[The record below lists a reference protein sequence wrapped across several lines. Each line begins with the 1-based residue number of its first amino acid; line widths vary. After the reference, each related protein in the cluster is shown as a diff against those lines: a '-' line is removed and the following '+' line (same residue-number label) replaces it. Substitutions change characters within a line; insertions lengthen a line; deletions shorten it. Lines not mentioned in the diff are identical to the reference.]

1 MRKFNINKT
10 IAAAL
15 VLAGGMLLG
24 HVSDAVA
31 SEASVSAVAQQ
42 ARNISGRVVDAEGQP
57 VIGATIQNLTTKA
70 GAMTDYDG
78 RFTIAAETGQTIQ
91 VYMLGYADQA
101 VKVTSSADLNIVLA
115 EDVEMLAET
124 VVVGYATQK
133 KINVTGAVSSIS
145 GEDLDR
151 RPVVNVMNALQGADP
166 SMNITTSSGNP
177 TAGHSINIRGVPS
190 VNGGSPLIL
199 VDGVPGI
206 SLSYVNAADIESV
219 SVLKDASAS
228 AVYGAKASAGVILV
242 TTKAG
247 KEGKTKVS
255 YSNQFGW
262 IQPTT
267 STDFISTGYDWA
279 VAIDEVYKARYG
291 YSAFNY
297 TADDWAALEARR
309 YDVTENPE
317 RPWVTIGEDGQY
329 HYYGNYNW
337 YEALFNN
344 NRFTQQH
351 DLSVSGGN
359 KAVRYYISGKFH
371 DEQGLLSGPAIP
383 NKEKYSN
390 YGFRAK
396 VDAQLFKWAKFSTN
410 ASLYAVHQVY
420 PGTLNEAMTIPALD
434 QALGPMFVPRNPDG
448 TAVIFPNDV
457 RKVGVGKGRGYIT
470 THEGNRHD
478 INART
483 LALSNTLE
491 LTPAKGLSIKA
502 TYNISNFFRLYE
514 DRTHAST
521 YSDKLGSTAVNTSYS
536 KDEYRERHYQYT
548 THSVDGVISYNNN
561 WNDAHSFTALAGVN
575 YESRHTTDLTVD
587 QFGVGNEDLS
597 TFNSVTDDTYY
608 TITQAITAYRTL
620 GFFARVNYDYKEKYL
635 VEVSMR
641 ADGTSRFA
649 TGSRWGYFPS
659 ASAGWRFSKD
669 SFLDGAS
676 GWLSDGKLRFSYG
689 ALGNQQVSDYIYMQ
703 TISSAQL
710 GYLFDNTGRPKYAS
724 VSAPQSSGLTWE
736 TVKTYNV
743 GLDLSF
749 FNNRLNFTGDYF
761 VRLTENMLTQ
771 SLTLPSVYG
780 ASTPTENCADLRTNG
795 WELQL
800 SWKDSFKLGAKPFHY
815 GVTATLGDYIT
826 TITKFNNPDKLFSN
840 YYEGKRLGEI
850 WGYHVPR
857 LFKSDE
863 EAAAYQLA
871 VHNSANVYQRVYNMA
886 PGGTGYLMAGDVMF
900 EDVNG
905 DGYINKGDGT
915 VSNPGDM
922 MIIGNSLPRYNY
934 SFRFDFN
941 WNNFDLS
948 IFLQGVGKRDW
959 YPTANNEDVYGATR
973 FWNLYGYTVTS
984 FISKDYKDH
993 IWTEENPD
1001 GYFPRL
1007 RPIQSYGGGPLAQTN
1022 DRYLQKVNYLRLK
1035 NITFGYTIP
1044 FKKAFISSL
1053 RLYFSAEN
1061 IAFASPLKKYCKTI
1075 DPELAVASGTYYSG
1089 SGVGYTMPR
1098 NIIFGLNINF

>member
-1 MRKFNINKT
+1 MRKIKLNMT
-10 IAAAL
+10 MAAAL
-15 VLAGGMLLG
+15 ILAGGML
-24 HVSDAVA
+24 VSQVSYAAPAD
-31 SEASVSAVAQQ
+31 SSVEAQQ
-42 ARNISGRVVDAEGQP
+42 ARNISGRVVDAQGQP
-57 VIGATIQNLTTKA
+57 VIGATIQNLATKA

-78 RFTIAAETGQTIQ
+78 RFTIAAEAGQTIQ
-91 VYMLGYADQA
+91 VYMLGYADYS
-101 VKVTSSADLNIVLA
+101 VKVTSASDISIVLE
-115 EDVEMLAET
+115 EDSEMLAET

-145 GEDLDR
+145 GDELDR
-151 RPVVNVMNALQGADP
+151 RPVISVMNALQGADP

-177 TAGHSINIRGVPS
+177 TSGHSINIRGVPS

-206 SLSYVNAADIESV
+206 SLTYINAADIESV

-242 TTKAG
+242 TTKGG
-247 KEGKTKVS
+247 KEGKTKVN
-255 YSNQFGW
+255 YSNQFGV

-279 VAIDEVYKARYG
+279 VAVDEVYKARYG
-291 YSAFNY
+291 YSGFNY
-297 TADDWAALEARR
+297 TAEDWAALEARR

-317 RPWVTIGEDGQY
+317 RPWVVVGDDGQY

-359 KAVRYYISGKFH
+359 KAVKYYISGKYH
-371 DEQGLLSGPAIP
+371 DEEGLLSGPAIP
-383 NKEKYSN
+383 NKETFSS

-410 ASLYAVHQVY
+410 ASIYSVKQVY

-448 TAVIFPNDV
+448 TAVIFPNDI

-470 THEGNRHD
+470 TLEGNHHD

-491 LTPAKGLSIKA
+491 INPVKGLSIKA
-502 TYNISNFFRLYE
+502 SYNISNFFRLYE
-514 DRTHAST
+514 DRTLAST
-521 YSDKLGSTAVNTSYS
+521 YSDKIGTSSVNTSYS

-548 THSVDGVISYNNN
+548 THSVDGLISYTNS
-561 WNDAHSFTALAGVN
+561 WNEAHNFTALAGVN

-587 QFGVGNEDLS
+587 QFGVGNVDLS

-608 TITQAITAYRTL
+608 TITQGITAYKTL

-635 VEVSMR
+635 IEASMR
-641 ADGTSRFA
+641 ADGSSRFA
-649 TGSRWGYFPS
+649 KGSRWGYFPS
-659 ASAGWRFSKD
+659 ASAGWRFSKE
-669 SFLDGAS
+669 SFLDNAS
-676 GWLSDGKLRFSYG
+676 HWLSDGKLRVSYG

-703 TISSAQL
+703 TITSAQL
-710 GYLFDNTGRPKYAS
+710 SYLFDNSGKPKYS
-724 VSAPQSSGLTWE
+724 NVTAPQSSGLTWE
-736 TVKTYNV
+736 TVKTYNI
-743 GLDLSF
+743 GLDMSF

-761 VRLTENMLTQ
+761 VRLTEDMLTQ

-800 SWKDSFKLGAKPFHY
+800 SWKDSFNLGSKPFHY

-826 TITKFNNPDKLFSN
+826 TITKFNNPEKLFSKH
-840 YYEGKRLGEI
+840 YEGKRLGEI

-857 LFKSDE
+857 LFKSNE

-871 VHNSANVYQRVYNMA
+871 VHNAANVYQRVYNMA
-886 PGGTGYLMAGDVMF
+886 PGGTGFLMAGDVMF

-905 DGYINKGDGT
+905 DGYINSGDGT
-915 VSNPGDM
+915 VNNPGDM

-973 FWNLYGYTVTS
+973 FWNLYGYTLTS
-984 FISKDYKDH
+984 FISKDYKDN
-993 IWTEENPD
+993 IWTEETPD

-1035 NITFGYTIP
+1035 NITLGYTVP
-1044 FKKAFISSL
+1044 FKKSFISSL
-1053 RLYFSAEN
+1053 RVYFSAEN
-1061 IAFASPLKKYCKTI
+1061 LAYASPLKKYCKTI
-1075 DPELAVASGTYYSG
+1075 DPELAVATGTYYSG

>member
-1 MRKFNINKT
+1 MRKIKLNMT
-10 IAAAL
+10 MAAAL
-15 VLAGGMLLG
+15 ILAGGMLASP
-24 HVSDAVA
+24 VSYAAPAD
-31 SEASVSAVAQQ
+31 SQMEAQQ
-42 ARNISGRVVDAEGQP
+42 ARNVSGRVLDDKGQP
-57 VIGATIQNLTTKA
+57 VIGATIQNMETKA
-70 GAMTDYDG
+70 GVMTDYDG
-78 RFTIAAETGQTIQ
+78 RFSIAAETGQTLQ
-91 VYMLGYADQA
+91 VYMLGYADKS
-101 VKVTSSADLNIVLA
+101 VKVTSSSSIDIVLT
-115 EDVEMLAET
+115 EDSEMLAET

-133 KINVTGAVSSIS
+133 KINVTGAVSSVS
-145 GEDLDR
+145 GETLER
-151 RPVVNVMNALQGADP
+151 RPVTNVMTALQGADP
-166 SMNITTSSGNP
+166 SMNITTGSGNP
-177 TAGHSINIRGVPS
+177 VAGHSINIRGVPS

-199 VDGVPGI
+199 IDGVPGI
-206 SLSYVNAADIESV
+206 SLTYLNASDIESV

-242 TTKAG
+242 TTKSGSA
-247 KEGKTKVS
+247 GKTKVS
-255 YSNQFGW
+255 YSNSFGW
-262 IQPTT
+262 VKPTT
-267 STDFISTGYDWA
+267 PSDFITSGYDWA
-279 VAIDEVYKARYG
+279 KAIDEVYYARYG
-291 YSAFNY
+291 YSAFKY
-297 TADDWAALEARR
+297 TDADWAELEARR
-309 YDVTENPE
+309 YDVKENPE
-317 RPWVTIGEDGQY
+317 RPWVVADDSGQY
-329 HYYGNYNW
+329 HYYGNYDW
-337 YEALFNN
+337 YNALFNS
-344 NRFTQQH
+344 NRFQQQH
-351 DLSVSGGN
+351 DLSITGGN
-359 KAVRYYISGKFH
+359 KAVKYYISGKFH
-371 DEQGLLSGPAIP
+371 DQEGLLSGPAIA
-383 NKEKYSN
+383 NKERYQN

-410 ASLYAVHQVY
+410 ASIFSVYQRY
-420 PGTLNEAMTIPALD
+420 PGTTNEAMTIPALD
-434 QALGPMFVPRNPDG
+434 QALGPVFVPFNPDG
-448 TAVIFPNDV
+448 TMVIFPNDV
-457 RKVGVGKGRGYIT
+457 RGVGVGKGRGPIT
-470 THEGNRHD
+470 MAENNYHD
-478 INART
+478 IHART

-491 LTPAKGLSIKA
+491 LTPVKGLSIRA

-514 DRTHAST
+514 DRNHASM
-521 YSDKLGSTAVNTSYS
+521 YSDAIGSIKENVSYS

-548 THSVDGVISYNNN
+548 THSVDGLISYTNSWNN
-561 WNDAHSFTALAGVN
+561 AHNFTALAGTN
-575 YESRHTTDLTVD
+575 FETRRTTDLTVD

-597 TFNSVTDDTYY
+597 TFNSVADDTYY
-608 TITQAITAYRTL
+608 QISQAITAYKTL

-659 ASAGWRFSKD
+659 ASAGWRFSKEG
-669 SFLDGAS
+669 FMDGTEN
-676 GWLSDGKLRFSYG
+676 WLSDGKIRFSYG
-689 ALGNQQVSDYIYMQ
+689 ALGNQQVSDYLYVQ
-703 TISSAQL
+703 TITTDTLS
-710 GYLFDNTGRPKYAS
+710 YLFDNSGKPKYS
-724 VSAPQSSGLTWE
+724 NVTDPMSSGLTWE
-736 TVKTYNV
+736 TVKTYNI

-761 VRLTENMLTQ
+761 VRQTENMLTQ

-800 SWKDSFKLGAKPFHY
+800 SWKDSFNLGRKPFYY

-857 LFKSDE
+857 LFKSDA

-871 VHNSANVYQRVYNMA
+871 VHNAANVYQRVYNMA

-905 DGYINKGDGT
+905 DGYINKGSGT
-915 VSNPGDM
+915 VDDPGDM
-922 MIIGNSLPRYNY
+922 MVIGNSLPRYNY

-973 FWNLYGYTVTS
+973 FWNLYSYTVLS
-984 FISKDYKDH
+984 FITKDYKDN

-1007 RPIQSYGGGPLAQTN
+1007 RPIQTYGGGPLAQTN

-1035 NITFGYTIP
+1035 NITFGYTVP

-1053 RLYFSAEN
+1053 RFYFSGEN
-1061 IAFASPLKKYCKTI
+1061 LAYASPLKKYSKAV
-1075 DPELAVASGTYYSG
+1075 DPELAAATGTYYSG
-1089 SGVGYTMPR
+1089 SGVGYTMPLTLTL
-1098 NIIFGLNINF
+1098 GLNINF

>member
-1 MRKFNINKT
+1 MRKMNFNKAM
-10 IAAAL
+10 AAAL
-15 VLAGGMLLG
+15 ILMGGAL
-24 HVSDAVA
+24 VSP
-31 SEASVSAVAQQ
+31 VSYAAPADSQIEAQQ
-42 ARNISGRVVDAEGQP
+42 ARNISGRVVDDKGEP
-57 VIGATIQNLTTKA
+57 VIGATIQNMSTKA

-78 RFTIAAETGQTIQ
+78 RFSIEAEPGQTLQI
-91 VYMLGYADQA
+91 YMLGYKDQTI
-101 VKVTSSADLNIVLA
+101 KVTSAGNIDVVLV
-115 EDVEMLAET
+115 EDAEMLQET

-133 KINVTGAVSSIS
+133 KLNVTGAVSSLS
-145 GEDLDR
+145 GETLER
-151 RPVVNVMNALQGADP
+151 RPVTNVMTALQGADP
-166 SMNITTSSGNP
+166 SMNITTGSGNP
-177 TAGHSINIRGVPS
+177 VAGHDINIRGVPS

-199 VDGVPGI
+199 IDGVPGI
-206 SLSYVNAADIESV
+206 SLTYLNAADIESV

-242 TTKAG
+242 TTKSGSA
-247 KEGKTKVS
+247 GKTKVTYANS
-255 YSNQFGW
+255 FGW
-262 IQPTT
+262 VQPTT
-267 STDFISTGYDWA
+267 PTDFITTGYDWA
-279 VAIDEVYKARYG
+279 KAVDEVYYARYG
-291 YSAFNY
+291 YSAFKY
-297 TADDWAALEARR
+297 TEQDWAELEARR
-309 YDVTENPE
+309 YDVKENPA
-317 RPWVTIGEDGQY
+317 RPWVVADKSGNY
-329 HYYGNYNW
+329 HYYGNFDW

-344 NRFTQQH
+344 NRFQQQH
-351 DLSVSGGN
+351 DLSITGGN
-359 KAVRYYISGKFH
+359 KAVKYYISGKFH
-371 DEQGLLSGPAIP
+371 DQEGLLSGPAIA
-383 NKEKYSN
+383 NKERYQN

-396 VDAQLFKWAKFSTN
+396 VDAQLFKWAKFTTN
-410 ASLYAVHQVY
+410 ASLYQVYQRY
-420 PGTLNEAMTIPALD
+420 PGTTNEAMTIPALD
-434 QALGPMFVPRNPDG
+434 QALGPQFVPFNPDG
-448 TAVIFPNDV
+448 TFVIFPNDI
-457 RKVGVGKGRGYIT
+457 RGIGVGKGRGPIT
-470 THEGNRHD
+470 MAEGNYHD
-478 INART
+478 IHART

-491 LTPAKGLSIKA
+491 LTPVKGLSIKA

-514 DRTHAST
+514 DRNHASM
-521 YSDKLGSTAVNTSYS
+521 YSDAIGSIKENVSYS

-548 THSVDGVISYNNN
+548 TNSLDGVITYTNS
-561 WNDAHSFTALAGVN
+561 WNKAHNFTALAGVN
-575 YESRHTTDLTVD
+575 YEARRTTDLTVD

-608 TITQAITAYRTL
+608 QISQDITAYKTL

-635 VEVSMR
+635 FEASMR

-659 ASAGWRFSKD
+659 ASAGWRFSKE
-669 SFLDGAS
+669 SFMSGAQK
-676 GWLSDGKLRFSYG
+676 WLSDGKVRLSYG
-689 ALGNQQVSDYIYMQ
+689 ALGNQQVSNYLYVQ
-703 TISSAQL
+703 TITTGTLS
-710 GYLFDNTGRPKYAS
+710 YLFDNTGKPKYS
-724 VSAPQSSGLTWE
+724 NVSAPMSSGLTWE
-736 TVKTYNV
+736 TVKTWNF

-761 VRLTENMLTQ
+761 IRLTEDMLTQ

-800 SWKDSFKLGAKPFHY
+800 SWKDSFMVGNKPFYY

-826 TITKFNNPDKLFSN
+826 TITKFNNPDKLFSK

-871 VHNSANVYQRVYNMA
+871 VHNAANVYQRVYNMA

-900 EDVNG
+900 EDRNG
-905 DGYINKGDGT
+905 DGYINSGSGT
-915 VSNPGDM
+915 VADPGDM

-959 YPTANNEDVYGATR
+959 YPTANNEDVYGSTR
-973 FWNLYGYTVTS
+973 FWNLYSYTMTS
-984 FISKDYKDH
+984 FISKDYKDN

-1007 RPIQSYGGGPLAQTN
+1007 RPIQTYGGGPLAQTN

-1035 NITFGYTIP
+1035 NITFGYTVP

-1053 RLYFSAEN
+1053 RLYFSGEN
-1061 IAFASPLKKYCKTI
+1061 LAYASPLKKYSKAV
-1075 DPELAVASGTYYSG
+1075 DPELAAATGTYYSG
-1089 SGVGYTMPR
+1089 SGVGYTMPLTLTL
-1098 NIIFGLNINF
+1098 GLNVNF

>member
-1 MRKFNINKT
+1 MKKINFNKAM
-10 IAAAL
+10 AAAL
-15 VLAGGMLLG
+15 ILMGGALASP
-24 HVSDAVA
+24 VSYAA
-31 SEASVSAVAQQ
+31 PAESQIQAQQ
-42 ARNISGRVVDAEGQP
+42 ARNVSGRVVDDKGEP
-57 VIGATIQNLTTKA
+57 VIGATIQNMSTKA

-78 RFTIAAETGQTIQ
+78 RFSIEAEPGQTLQ
-91 VYMLGYADQA
+91 VYMLGYKDQSI
-101 VKVTSSADLNIVLA
+101 KVTSAGNIDVVLA
-115 EDVEMLAET
+115 EDAEMLQET

-133 KINVTGAVSSIS
+133 KINVTGAVSSLS
-145 GEDLDR
+145 GETLER
-151 RPVVNVMNALQGADP
+151 RPVTNVMTALQGADP
-166 SMNITTSSGNP
+166 SMNITTGSGNP
-177 TAGHSINIRGVPS
+177 VAGHDINIRGVPS

-199 VDGVPGI
+199 IDGVPGI
-206 SLSYVNAADIESV
+206 SLTYLNAADIESV

-242 TTKAG
+242 TTKSGSA
-247 KEGKTKVS
+247 GKTKVTYANS
-255 YSNQFGW
+255 FGW
-262 IQPTT
+262 VQPTT
-267 STDFISTGYDWA
+267 PTDFITTGYDWA
-279 VAIDEVYKARYG
+279 KAVDEVYYARYG
-291 YSAFNY
+291 YSAFKY
-297 TADDWAALEARR
+297 TEQDWAELEARR
-309 YDVTENPE
+309 YDVKENPA
-317 RPWVTIGEDGQY
+317 RPWVVADQSGNY
-329 HYYGNYNW
+329 HYYGNFDW

-344 NRFTQQH
+344 NRFQQQH
-351 DLSVSGGN
+351 DLSIKGGN
-359 KAVRYYISGKFH
+359 KAVKYYISGKFH
-371 DEQGLLSGPAIP
+371 DQEGLLSGPAIA
-383 NKEKYSN
+383 NKERYQN

-396 VDAQLFKWAKFSTN
+396 IDAQLFKWAKFSTN
-410 ASLYAVHQVY
+410 ASLYQVYQRY
-420 PGTLNEAMTIPALD
+420 PGTTNEAMTIPALD
-434 QALGPMFVPRNPDG
+434 QALGPQFVPFNPDG
-448 TAVIFPNDV
+448 TFVIFPNDI
-457 RKVGVGKGRGYIT
+457 RGIGVGKGRGPIT
-470 THEGNRHD
+470 MAEGNYHD
-478 INART
+478 IHART

-491 LTPAKGLSIKA
+491 LTPVKGLSIKA

-514 DRTHAST
+514 DRNHASM
-521 YSDKLGSTAVNTSYS
+521 YSDAIGSIKENVSYS

-548 THSVDGVISYNNN
+548 TNSLDGVITYTNT
-561 WNDAHSFTALAGVN
+561 WNKAHNFTALAGVN
-575 YESRHTTDLTVD
+575 YESRRTTDLTVD

-608 TITQAITAYRTL
+608 LISQDITAYKTL
-620 GFFARVNYDYKEKYL
+620 GFFARINYDYKEKYL
-635 VEVSMR
+635 FEASMR

-649 TGSRWGYFPS
+649 AGSRWGYFPS
-659 ASAGWRFSKD
+659 ASAGWRFSKEN
-669 SFLDGAS
+669 FMNGAQK
-676 GWLSDGKLRFSYG
+676 WLSDGKVRVSYG
-689 ALGNQQVSDYIYMQ
+689 ALGNQQVSNYLYVQ
-703 TISSAQL
+703 TITTGTLS
-710 GYLFDNTGRPKYAS
+710 YLFDNTGKPKYS
-724 VSAPQSSGLTWE
+724 NVSAPMSSGLTWE
-736 TVKTYNV
+736 TVKTWNF
-743 GLDLSF
+743 GLDLAF

-761 VRLTENMLTQ
+761 IRKTEGMLTQ

-800 SWKDSFKLGAKPFHY
+800 SWKDSFNVGNKPFYY

-826 TITKFNNPDKLFSN
+826 TITKFNNPDKLFSK

-871 VHNSANVYQRVYNMA
+871 VHNAANVYQRVYNMA

-905 DGYINKGDGT
+905 DGYINSGSGT
-915 VSNPGDM
+915 VADPGDM

-973 FWNLYGYTVTS
+973 FWNLYSYTMTS
-984 FISKDYKDH
+984 FISKDYKDN

-1007 RPIQSYGGGPLAQTN
+1007 RPIQTYGGGPLAQTN

-1035 NITFGYTIP
+1035 NITFGYTVP

-1053 RLYFSAEN
+1053 RLYFSGEN
-1061 IAFASPLKKYCKTI
+1061 LAYASPLKKYSKAV
-1075 DPELAVASGTYYSG
+1075 DPELAAATGTYYSG
-1089 SGVGYTMPR
+1089 SGVGYTMPLTLTL
-1098 NIIFGLNINF
+1098 GLNVNF